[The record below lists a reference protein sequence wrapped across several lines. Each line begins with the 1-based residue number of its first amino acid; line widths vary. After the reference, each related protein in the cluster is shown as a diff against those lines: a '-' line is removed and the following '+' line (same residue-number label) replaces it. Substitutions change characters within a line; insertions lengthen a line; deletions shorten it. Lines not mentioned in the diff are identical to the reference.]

1 MGKAHTIEALNAVA
15 LVDTFVVNDFIVKI
29 HANTSKLDKK
39 YRILGV
45 INHLK

>member
-29 HANTSKLDKK
+29 HANTSKLDKII
-39 YRILGV
+39 RNFGS
-45 INHLK
+45 H